1 VVIDT
6 VTAFIGQRRL
16 GELGAL
22 LRDRHASDVVDLLRQ
37 LGRPERALVFRLL
50 PRPLAADVF
59 SSLDRGEHDA
69 LLRDLTDEETRQVL
83 AGLSPDDRTYVLE
96 ELPGPLV
103 QRLLNLLGPDDLREA
118 RQLLGYPEDSA
129 GRLMTPD
136 YVALRPAWMV
146 AEALEHVRARGRES
160 ETIDVLYVVDEGWR
174 LLGTVGLRHLIL
186 APRDARIEALMR
198 PPVAGLAPTADREEA
213 VRLMSRYDLFALPV
227 VDRDGVL
234 LGIVTVDD
242 VLDVAVEEAT
252 EDFHRTAAVAPLDA
266 SYRDTGPWRL
276 YRKRVGWLIALVAAN
291 LVSSSVVAVY
301 EETLAAAV
309 ALAFFIPLL
318 IDSGGNVG
326 TQSAAMLVRALATG
340 DVLPAH
346 WRRTLAKE
354 LLVGLALGVTLGA
367 AGSALGMIRGG
378 VEIGI
383 VVGVSMLLIVIITNV
398 LGVTLPLVLVRWRL
412 DPAVASSPM
421 ITSIADSAG
430 LAIYFAVAT
439 SVLGRFAGG

>member
-1 VVIDT
+1 VIDT
-6 VTAFIGQRRL
+6 VTTLIEQRRL
-16 GELGAL
+16 SELATL
-22 LRDRHASDVVDLLRQ
+22 LRDRHASDLVDLLRQ
-37 LGRPERALVFRLL
+37 LGRPERAVVFRLL
-50 PRPLAADVF
+50 PRPLAVDVF
-59 SSLDRGEHDA
+59 SSLDPGERDS
-69 LLRDLTDEETRQVL
+69 LLKDLTDEETRQLL

-96 ELPGPLV
+96 ELPGPVV
-103 QRLLNLLGPDDLREA
+103 QRLLNLLGPEDLREA

-136 YVALRPAWMV
+136 YVALRPEWSAM
-146 AEALEHVRARGRES
+146 EALEHLRARGRES
-160 ETIDVLYVVDEGWR
+160 ETIDVLYVVDDGWR
-174 LLGTVGLRHLIL
+174 LVGTVGLRHLIL
-186 APRDARIEALMR
+186 ARRDARVGALMQ
-198 PPVAGLAPTADREEA
+198 PPAATVPPTADREET

-252 EDFHRTAAVAPLDA
+252 EDFHRIAAVAPLDTT
-266 SYRDTGPWRL
+266 YRDSSPWRL

-291 LVSSSVVAVY
+291 LVSSGVVAVY

-326 TQSAAMLVRALATG
+326 TQAAAMLVRALATRE
-340 DVLPAH
+340 VLPAD
-346 WRRTLAKE
+346 WRRTLARE
-354 LLVGLALGVTLGA
+354 LSVGLALGVTLGL
-367 AGSALGMIRGG
+367 AGSALGVLRGG
-378 VEIGI
+378 VEIGV
-383 VVGVSMLLIVIITNV
+383 VVGISMFLIVIITNV

-421 ITSIADSAG
+421 ITSIADSLG

-439 SVLGRFAGG
+439 SLLGRLGAG

>member
-1 VVIDT
+1 MIDT
-6 VTAFIGQRRL
+6 VTTLIEQRRL
-16 GELGAL
+16 GELAAL

-50 PRPLAADVF
+50 PRPLAVDVL
-59 SSLDRGEHDA
+59 SSLDAGERDA
-69 LLRDLTDEETRQVL
+69 LLKDLTDEETRQLL
-83 AGLSPDDRTYVLE
+83 AGLSPDDRTYILE
-96 ELPGPLV
+96 ELPGPVV
-103 QRLLNLLGPDDLREA
+103 QRMLNLLGPEDLREA
-118 RQLLGYPEDSA
+118 RQLLGYPEDSV

-136 YVALRPAWMV
+136 YVALRPEWTV

-186 APRDARIEALMR
+186 APRDARIGDLMQ
-198 PPVAGLAPTADREEA
+198 PPVATLPPTADREDA

-252 EDFHRTAAVAPLDA
+252 EDFHRIAAVAPLDT
-266 SYRDTGPWRL
+266 SYRDAAPWSL

-318 IDSGGNVG
+318 IATGGNVG

-340 DVLPAH
+340 DVLPTD
-346 WRRTLAKE
+346 WRRALAKE
-354 LLVGLALGVTLGA
+354 LVVGLALGGTLGA
-367 AGSALGMIRGG
+367 AGSMLGMLRGG
-378 VEIGI
+378 VDMGI
-383 VVGVSMLLIVIITNV
+383 VVGISMFLIVVVSNA
-398 LGVTLPLVLVRWRL
+398 LGVTLPLMLVRWRL

-421 ITSIADSAG
+421 ITSIADSVG

-439 SVLGRFAGG
+439 AILWNAGAG